1 MLSEFD
7 RRTTSVFRCNADS
20 WLPVKIEH
28 GLFTWNEIEAGL
40 PPRMGMNPRTHA
52 TADISNV
59 VSMFEFW
66 KRYKYNEH

>member
-1 MLSEFD
+1 VSLTDEQQAYLDVMQIAGF
-7 RRTTSVFRCNADS
+7 
-20 WLPVKIEH
+20 PVKIEH

-40 PPRMGMNPRTHA
+40 PPRMGMLPKTHA